1 MNTFDE
7 YTDPGMLQDG
17 ELTLRFISF
26 APHQAHLVPTYHFR
40 MTHADTAEDMG
51 RINLRAQTNDTIER
65 YAGHIGYAVQKEHRG
80 HHYAARSVLLLLPLV
95 RRLAIDP
102 LWITCNDVNLASR
115 RSCELA
121 GAELIDIVDVPPS
134 YVGYAFGD
142 RRKCRY
148 RLRT

>member
-65 YAGHIGYAVQKEHRG
+65 YAGHIGYAVQKEHRSIMEDTETVPP
-80 HHYAARSVLLLLPLV
+80 RETQ
-95 RRLAIDP
+95 AIDIYP
-102 LWITCNDVNLASR
+102 GEVTSKPWGK
-115 RSCELA
+115 SCGVRLQYF
-121 GAELIDIVDVPPS
+121 VPAKN
-134 YVGYAFGD
+134 V
-142 RRKCRY
+142 
-148 RLRT
+148 T